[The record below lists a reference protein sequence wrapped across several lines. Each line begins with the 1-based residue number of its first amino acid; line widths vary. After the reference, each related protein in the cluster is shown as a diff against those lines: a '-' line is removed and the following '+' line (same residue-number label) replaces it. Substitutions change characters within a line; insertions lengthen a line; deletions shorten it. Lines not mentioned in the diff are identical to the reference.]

1 MSDSS
6 SNLKQCSSSGVEFCL
21 PFSRLCHMYTLTH
34 FLCKI
39 CAQWGSGRSDQKQ
52 GGKKL
57 KHLLVL
63 ETRPGSRVSFKCCWS
78 LDVSSV
84 SIVSHSASLRLCTQ
98 IESTVAGV
106 ASSILLTWGLWVSSV
121 PLVLAS
127 TFSSLIWM
135 EGSYALRG
143 CCAPRA
149 ALPKPHPTPSSWHHS
164 YQSCSLSLHG
174 REGAGTGSLH
184 LLCGCGSEGA
194 LCPA

>member
-34 FLCKI
+34 FLRKI

-63 ETRPGSRVSFKCCWS
+63 ETRPGSCVSFKCCWS

-84 SIVSHSASLRLCTQ
+84 SVVSHSASLRLCTQ

-106 ASSILLTWGLWVSSV
+106 ASSHF
-121 PLVLAS
+121 AY
-127 TFSSLIWM
+127 M
-135 EGSYALRG
+135 
-143 CCAPRA
+143 
-149 ALPKPHPTPSSWHHS
+149 
-164 YQSCSLSLHG
+164 
-174 REGAGTGSLH
+174 GSLGVKCA
-184 LLCGCGSEGA
+184 LGSCFYLFFFDLDGG
-194 LCPA
+194 